1 MEAILIII
9 ILALA
14 YVVFFLYKKIR
25 KLRRDVHYILDVVE
39 NNDYVFRY
47 AIGAKSAD
55 RETSQYLNELIE
67 VFERKT
73 DEVRQQEQYFEIIIN
88 SLETG
93 ILVVND
99 KDVIVQC
106 NDAAKKLLHRSVLV
120 NLKHANIENQKNLDI
135 QTTTM
140 NLHSQPVTIYSLT
153 DISKKLEMQELESWE
168 KLTRVL
174 THEIMNSITP
184 IVSISESLID
194 MRNRRMVQGEM
205 TVTED
210 YSESLNT
217 IAETGKNL
225 MDFVNNYRSFTN
237 IPMPKLTLFFVKGF
251 LERMIEMARHQQ
263 SSSDLPT
270 NDAVAFELKVKPEN
284 LILYADESLITRV
297 VSNLLKNAIEAG
309 ATKINISASIDEK
322 ESVTIDISNN
332 GMLIPD
338 ADAEQIFVPFYT
350 TRQNGSGIGLAL
362 ARRIMQSHG
371 GSITLQN
378 NPQTKFSL
386 FFT

>member
-39 NNDYVFRY
+39 NNDYTFRY
-47 AIGAKSAD
+47 ATGAKSAD

-120 NLKHANIENQKNLDI
+120 NLKHANLENQKNLDI

-217 IAETGKNL
+217 IAETGKSL

-386 FFT
+386 FFP